1 MKHAKGFSLIEL
13 MVVVAIIGILAAVAI
28 PAYSNYVKRGK
39 ISEATSNLAS
49 MRVKMEQY
57 YQDNRTYQSSPVNA
71 TACGVTMPT
80 APQVQYF
87 TVTCAAPTADTYTIT
102 AAGNATGG
110 MTGFGYS
117 IDQQN
122 AKSSTTATS
131 SGWTPVTKACWITK
145 QDGSC

>member
-87 TVTCAAPTADTYTIT
+87 TVTCAAPTA
-102 AAGNATGG
+102 AARRRP
-110 MTGFGYS
+110 
-117 IDQQN
+117 
-122 AKSSTTATS
+122 SSSPPPTS
-131 SGWTPVTKACWITK
+131 PK
-145 QDGSC
+145 